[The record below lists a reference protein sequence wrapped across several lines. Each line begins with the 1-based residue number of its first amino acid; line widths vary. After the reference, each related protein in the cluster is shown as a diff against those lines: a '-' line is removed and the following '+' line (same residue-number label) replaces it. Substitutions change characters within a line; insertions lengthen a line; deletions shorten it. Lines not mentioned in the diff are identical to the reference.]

1 VSCTLPD
8 LCYGPHIQRLTEVVK
23 SIFGLAFFFIISGAS
38 IFKHD
43 ELLFNKFGVRFWITM
58 TLGRGMDVTNVIFC
72 CPWNPE
78 SEVTLS
84 KKMESKY
91 EKMEVFF
98 FHPGCCLVFSGPPC
112 LTIVGNLDT

>member
-1 VSCTLPD
+1 
-8 LCYGPHIQRLTEVVK
+8 
-23 SIFGLAFFFIISGAS
+23 
-38 IFKHD
+38 
-43 ELLFNKFGVRFWITM
+43 M

-91 EKMEVFF
+91 EKMEVVFF
-98 FHPGCCLVFSGPPC
+98 SSRLLSRLFGSSLPYHCWQPRYRKLR
-112 LTIVGNLDT
+112 